1 MSTAHTSV
9 PEVLDALKDVTYP
22 AGKEELV
29 SAARQA
35 GATEEVVKALR
46 GMPAEEYAGRAEVAR
61 SVRVDPDSDLGLDAG
76 RRAGQ
81 ARHGGKP
88 GLSQHLRE
96 EPKNPIEEEFD
107 R

>member
-9 PEVLDALKDVTYP
+9 PEVLDAVKDVTYP
-22 AGKEELV
+22 AGKEQLV
-29 SAARQA
+29 SAARRA

-61 SVRVDPDSDLGLDAG
+61 SVRVDPDSDLGPDAG

-81 ARHGGKP
+81 ARRGGKP

-96 EPKNPIEEEFD
+96 EPKTPIHEEFD

>member
-1 MSTAHTSV
+1 MGTAHTSD
-9 PEVLDALKDVTYP
+9 PLVLDALKDVTYP
-22 AGKEELV
+22 AGKEKLI

-35 GATEEVVKALR
+35 GAGDEVVKALR
-46 GMPAEEYAGRAEVAR
+46 GMPAEEHAGRAEVAS
-61 SVRVDPDSDLGLDAG
+61 SVRVDPDSDLGTDAG

-81 ARHGGKP
+81 APRGGRP

-96 EPKNPIEEEFD
+96 EPKTPIQEEFN